1 MNKIFHKTIRIYDF
15 KIIMFVFVM
24 GALLFLYL
32 FLDEKDPKSYSLY
45 GGIAIGLIMAF
56 IQLLLAWYEHKE
68 VEEIKKLG
76 IKKILPHRDDEK
88 LYKGII
94 ENANEEII
102 ILGNTASRFFQD
114 FADEKRSDKRA
125 LLDAFSRKVKFKLLL
140 PDPKFLN
147 EPDDI
152 SKAAISKRRIIELSK
167 KYPDL
172 FECRYYDHIPYH
184 NLVLADNECL
194 VGPIFPDISSRHSPA
209 IYSDTT
215 SVFVESYLKYFDY
228 EWEHAKPCDA

>member
-1 MNKIFHKTIRIYDF
+1 MFIF
-15 KIIMFVFVM
+15 
-24 GALLFLYL
+24 ALLALVFLYL

-45 GGIAIGLIMAF
+45 GGIAVGLIMAF

-88 LYKGII
+88 LYRSII
-94 ENANEEII
+94 ENANKEIHV
-102 ILGNTASRFFQD
+102 LGNTASRFFQD
-114 FADEKRSDKRA
+114 FADEHRADKRA

-140 PDPKFLN
+140 PDPDFLN
-147 EPDDI
+147 DPNDK
-152 SKAAISKRRIIELSK
+152 SKAAISKRRIVELSK
-167 KYPDL
+167 QHKGL
-172 FECRYYDHIPYH
+172 FECKYYDHIPYH

-209 IYSDTT
+209 IYSNTS
-215 SVFVESYLKYFDY
+215 SVFVKSYLKYFDY
-228 EWEHAKPCDA
+228 EWKRAKPCET